1 MGWVVAQ
8 WGWRGQVGAG
18 GAGCGL
24 APPAQVRGERASRWL
39 HAPTTRT
46 VCFERFAS
54 SAGGPAERRPL
65 VNARNSPRGCRVTAS
80 RLQGR
85 KRLFG
90 GKLHNEQP
98 GRRGCVEEKHND
110 SYTEA
115 CGRRLGQGC
124 YAEFDTG
131 GSAGPSRMVEVDR
144 AVPRRAHHI
153 VTVELEQHIIVKLEQ
168 DKTRVGR
175 DMNSW
180 RSY

>member
-1 MGWVVAQ
+1 M
-8 WGWRGQVGAG
+8 
-18 GAGCGL
+18 
-24 APPAQVRGERASRWL
+24 
-39 HAPTTRT
+39 
-46 VCFERFAS
+46 
-54 SAGGPAERRPL
+54 
-65 VNARNSPRGCRVTAS
+65 TAS

-90 GKLHNEQP
+90 GKLHNEQA

-153 VTVELEQHIIVKLEQ
+153 VTVEPEQHIIVKLEQ